1 MVEIKYKKIS
11 ESSLN
16 YFSKIIYSDILKYY
30 MDKQRS
36 DIKKTSKFENK
47 NRERQKNER
56 SNLCKI
62 FL

>member
-36 DIKKTSKFENK
+36 DIKKQVNLKIK
-47 NRERQKNER
+47 IVRGRKNER

>member
-36 DIKKTSKFENK
+36 DIKKKSKFENK
-47 NRERQKNER
+47 NRERQK
-56 SNLCKI
+56 K
-62 FL
+62 

>member
-16 YFSKIIYSDILKYY
+16 DFSKIIYSDILKYY

-36 DIKKTSKFENK
+36 DIKKISKFENK
-47 NRERQKNER
+47 NRERQK
-56 SNLCKI
+56 K
-62 FL
+62 